1 MAKILK
7 GADVAAA
14 LNERLSAQVA
24 ELQARGVAPTLAI
37 MRVGEREDDISYE
50 KGAMKRCA
58 KVGVAVQNIVLPTDI
73 SERELLIQVGRVDRD
88 PSIHGCLLFRP
99 LPKHIDEA
107 AICATLNAR
116 LDIDGITDASLMGV
130 FANTGRGYPPCTA
143 QAVVEILDHFGYE
156 LKGKRV
162 TVIGRSL
169 VVGKPL
175 AMMLLNRHATV
186 TVCHTRT
193 EDLPARA
200 REAEILI
207 AAAGQAEMVDER
219 FVRAGQV
226 VVDVGIN
233 FNAAGKLVGDVRF
246 DRVEP
251 IVAALTPTP
260 GGVGTVTTSVLV
272 KHVVEA
278 ACKATAR

>member
-1 MAKILK
+1 MADILH
-7 GADVAAA
+7 GADVVAAM
-14 LNERLSAQVA
+14 NEQLTARVA
-24 ELQARGVAPTLAI
+24 DLQARGVLPTLAI

-58 KVGVAVQNIVLPTDI
+58 KVGVAVQNIVLPAAI
-73 SERELLIQVGRVDRD
+73 SDKELLIQVGRVDRD
-88 PSIHGCLLFRP
+88 PSVHGCLLFRP
-99 LPKHIDEA
+99 LPPHLNDTA
-107 AICATLNAR
+107 VRATLEAR
-116 LDIDGITDASLMGV
+116 LDMDGITDGSLMGV

-143 QAVVEILDHFGYE
+143 QAVIEILDHFGYD

-175 AMMLLNRHATV
+175 TMMLLNRNATV
-186 TVCHTRT
+186 TICHTRT
-193 EDLPARA
+193 VDLPARA
-200 REAEILI
+200 QEADILI

-219 FVRAGQV
+219 FVRPGQV
-226 VVDVGIN
+226 VIDVGIN
-233 FNAAGKLVGDVRF
+233 FTAAGKLVGDVCF

-278 ACKATAR
+278 AEKALAQ